1 MRCLFKI
8 QDIPCLS
15 LVDMASGQTII
26 SNACDLVREHPDGRG
41 FPWRPRSYEQLMVDG
56 LLDKDGQLCDY
67 SRIQGAFKAL
77 YFAANWC
84 PPCKAFTPELRE
96 MAGRICSRGLKFEVI
111 LVSSDRTA
119 ESFEQHRGAAPW
131 LAVPYAQAGRR
142 RELAE
147 RFGVQGIPSLLVL
160 DQHDR
165 LVCRNARAHV
175 AEDPLAQAFPW
186 QPALVQELAESH
198 RHLLDEPLLVLFV
211 DAEPEEVR
219 FAREVLTPAA
229 EATQKYRTDQADLIR
244 FFIGTESEVAEQV
257 RETAGVDDAVP
268 QLVIIDLSLGH
279 RFGLEEGVA
288 LTPDRV
294 AEFVERWRRRQLE
307 PTLFDTP

>member
-1 MRCLFKI
+1 MERRHAIDQTRNSITAASLSALSRRQRADLSGRTDGVIGVLFAGKWCGPCEEFVQLLRRCYAQVRDSGEQFEVVFVSADKDREDFEHLSADMPWWRIDFDDFPSLNKMRCLFKI

-175 AEDPLAQAFPW
+175 AEDPLAQC
-186 QPALVQELAESH
+186 
-198 RHLLDEPLLVLFV
+198 
-211 DAEPEEVR
+211 
-219 FAREVLTPAA
+219 
-229 EATQKYRTDQADLIR
+229 
-244 FFIGTESEVAEQV
+244 
-257 RETAGVDDAVP
+257 
-268 QLVIIDLSLGH
+268 
-279 RFGLEEGVA
+279 
-288 LTPDRV
+288 
-294 AEFVERWRRRQLE
+294 
-307 PTLFDTP
+307 